1 MSSIGVEDSGVRRQ
15 MRSCPVCR
23 DSRAEP
29 LKELADHITG
39 DQFLAV
45 TCTSCGLVYLA
56 DPPTPAQIGGYYA
69 NELGRGMRRHPG
81 RIFSALRTRLIRKDL
96 EKLTTHLAPS
106 GLIVDLGTGDGS
118 VSVTLDRLGYRVVAC
133 DLAPAEEWRHRG
145 IPYVELEPAWD
156 FGEVVEATEPPS
168 ALVLRHVL
176 EHVHDPRTLLERAH
190 AIGVRV
196 VDVTVPNFD
205 SRLRP
210 CLGEGWIFWDPPR
223 HMMYFTPE
231 TLRALAARTGYDV
244 AYLETYGIDEFVT
257 STYRALALKTLG
269 REDRRARFLRRVAR
283 VLEPKSVLSGVGSA
297 VANPISNCVIRCIL
311 TQEARTETRT

>member
-15 MRSCPVCR
+15 KRSCPVCR

-29 LKELADHITG
+29 LQELADHITG

-56 DPPTPAQIGGYYA
+56 DPPPPAQIGGYYA

-96 EKLTTHLAPS
+96 EKLMPHVAAS
-106 GLIVDLGTGDGS
+106 SLIVDLGTGDGS
-118 VSVTLDRLGYRVVAC
+118 VAVTLDRLGYRVVAC
-133 DLAPAEEWRHRG
+133 DLAPAEEWPHRG
-145 IPYVELEPAWD
+145 IPYVELEPGWE
-156 FGEVVEATEPPS
+156 FGEVVEATGTPS

-176 EHVHDPRTLLERAH
+176 EHVHAPRRLLERAR
-190 AIGVRV
+190 ATGVRV
-196 VDVTVPNFD
+196 IDVTVPNFD

-210 CLGEGWIFWDPPR
+210 RLGQSWIHWDPPR
-223 HMMYFTPE
+223 HMTYFSPG
-231 TLRALAARTGYDV
+231 TLRALAAYTGYQV
-244 AYLETYGIDEFVT
+244 AHLETYGIDELVT
-257 STYRALALKTLG
+257 SSYRALELKALG
-269 REDRRARFLRRVAR
+269 REDRRAHYLRRVAR

-311 TQEARTETRT
+311 TQEARTEPRA